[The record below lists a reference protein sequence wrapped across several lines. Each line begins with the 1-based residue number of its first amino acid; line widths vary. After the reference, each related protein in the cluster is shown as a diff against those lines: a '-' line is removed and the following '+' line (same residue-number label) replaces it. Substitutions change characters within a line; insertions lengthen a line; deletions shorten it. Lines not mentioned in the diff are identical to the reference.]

1 MEAEQVDQEKS
12 KEMEKDHENH
22 ISVSINGHPF
32 SLLPGSTVQTC
43 ITAYATVKAIRV
55 VSAVFINSIF
65 IPKDEHCATL
75 VKEGDHVNVIS
86 FLGGG

>member
-1 MEAEQVDQEKS
+1 MEAKPEDQEKS
-12 KEMEKDHENH
+12 KEKDHETQ

-32 SLLPGSTVQTC
+32 SLLPGSTLQTC

-55 VSAVFINSIF
+55 VSAVFINSVF
-65 IPKDEHCATL
+65 IPKDEHESTL
-75 VKEGDHVNVIS
+75 VKQGDHVNIIS